1 MDSEATSRPRIE
13 ADLRRDALAAAATGA
28 RACPA
33 LDSTVN
39 MGNSARRL
47 TISLL
52 FTVLTALGRFGS
64 LRARLDPVIVE
75 KLKGRRVS
83 NLELNRAGTGNETSS
98 DSPARPDKLRL
109 AEPAADTQS
118 FTATGNLDAWVT
130 LVEES
135 RRLLDVVIHTENEFA
150 KWYLLAQGRLY
161 PLLLRANEGYF
172 RAVQD
177 LLSRHIGAVTAV
189 ES

>member
-1 MDSEATSRPRIE
+1 M
-13 ADLRRDALAAAATGA
+13 
-28 RACPA
+28 
-33 LDSTVN
+33 
-39 MGNSARRL
+39 
-47 TISLL
+47 
-52 FTVLTALGRFGS
+52 
-64 LRARLDPVIVE
+64 
-75 KLKGRRVS
+75 S
-83 NLELNRAGTGNETSS
+83 NLELNRASTGSDSPS

-109 AEPAADTQS
+109 AEPAPAGDTQS
-118 FTATGNLDAWVT
+118 FTAEGNLDAWVT
-130 LVEES
+130 LVEEA

>member
-1 MDSEATSRPRIE
+1 M
-13 ADLRRDALAAAATGA
+13 
-28 RACPA
+28 
-33 LDSTVN
+33 
-39 MGNSARRL
+39 
-47 TISLL
+47 
-52 FTVLTALGRFGS
+52 
-64 LRARLDPVIVE
+64 
-75 KLKGRRVS
+75 S
-83 NLELNRAGTGNETSS
+83 NLELNRAGTGNDSSS
-98 DSPARPDKLRL
+98 DSRARPDIHTRL

-118 FTATGNLDAWVT
+118 FTAKADLDAWVT

-135 RRLLDVVIHTENEFA
+135 RGLLDVVIHAENEFA

>member
-1 MDSEATSRPRIE
+1 M
-13 ADLRRDALAAAATGA
+13 
-28 RACPA
+28 
-33 LDSTVN
+33 
-39 MGNSARRL
+39 
-47 TISLL
+47 
-52 FTVLTALGRFGS
+52 
-64 LRARLDPVIVE
+64 
-75 KLKGRRVS
+75 S
-83 NLELNRAGTGNETSS
+83 NLELNRAGTGSDSSS
-98 DSPARPDKLRL
+98 DSPARPDVLRL

-118 FTATGNLDAWVT
+118 FTAKADLDAWVT
-130 LVEES
+130 LVEEA

>member
-1 MDSEATSRPRIE
+1 MP
-13 ADLRRDALAAAATGA
+13 
-28 RACPA
+28 
-33 LDSTVN
+33 
-39 MGNSARRL
+39 
-47 TISLL
+47 
-52 FTVLTALGRFGS
+52 
-64 LRARLDPVIVE
+64 
-75 KLKGRRVS
+75 
-83 NLELNRAGTGNETSS
+83 NLELNRTGTGSDSSS

-109 AEPAADTQS
+109 AEPAAETQS
-118 FTATGNLDAWVT
+118 FTATANLDAWVT
-130 LVEES
+130 LVEEA

-177 LLSRHIGAVTAV
+177 LLSRHIGAVRTI